1 MQSGNDSRFARQI
14 GMVDQAAL
22 EASSLELVGPPEQA
36 VLLAAMAAQVG
47 FGRTTPISIVI
58 EGDADAPLHH
68 PIARMLAGPEAC
80 AEAHLLHLNERFQ
93 CTIGR
98 NLALPGALRIGLHA
112 SSPVDVLGWVDGDAS
127 VITDA
132 PMLDCGHGRHTLS
145 TPALMTANAAA
156 LVHQALLRLGLVS
169 NLSISGG
176 WVVHKVRIETSSA
189 DEAASVVGHAYGDAA
204 RVTFQPTAD
213 GAAILASVRVP
224 NTGLDEVL
232 PSFRRTFREPS
243 PLGLCN
249 IGLRPWG
256 YELPP
261 QSPVRGPLDVLVVGA
276 GGLGSW
282 AIPHLADV
290 LEGAGALAVVDGD
303 AEVEPSNLN
312 RQILFSHA
320 DVGRSKARAA
330 ESKIRA
336 AWPRLDLVCKEAFLN
351 ETHLPNTSEMEAEGV
366 SLLDLLD
373 HDSQQDAALKD
384 LVARSTH
391 VLSCLDSMH
400 ARSLLNL
407 ATHHTGALL
416 VNGACEGKHGL
427 VEMLSPDTGCMRCR
441 YGDAAFDHEVVSCT
455 EEGRRPIAAIATVT
469 AWAGSMMAA
478 RAALSISDRSAAA
491 QARWTWLD
499 GQITLMD
506 VDKPPWF
513 NQDCRLHLVDA
524 DGFVVTGDT
533 EQAVE
538 A

>member
-1 MQSGNDSRFARQI
+1 MRSATESRFTRQL

-22 EASSLELVGPPEQA
+22 EASSIELVGPPEQA

-47 FGRTTPISIVI
+47 FGRTTPISIEI
-58 EGDADAPLHH
+58 EGDADGPVHH
-68 PIARMLAGPEAC
+68 PIAGLLAGTEAP
-80 AEAHLLHLNERFQ
+80 ADAHFMHLTERFE

-132 PMLDCGHGRHTLS
+132 PLVERGHGRTTLS
-145 TPALMTANAAA
+145 TPALLTANAAA
-156 LVHQALLRLGLVS
+156 LVHHGLLRLGLVS

-224 NTGLDEVL
+224 HSGLGEVL

-243 PLGLCN
+243 ALGLRN

-256 YELPP
+256 YEVSS
-261 QSPVRGPLDVLVVGA
+261 QSPERAHLDVLVVGA

-290 LEGAGALAVVDGD
+290 LEGKGALAVVDGD

-312 RQILFSHA
+312 RQILFAAA
-320 DVGRSKARAA
+320 DVGRSKASAA
-330 ESKIRA
+330 GAKVRA
-336 AWPRLDLVCKEAFLN
+336 AWPRLNLECKEAFLN
-351 ETHLPNTSEMEAEGV
+351 ETHLPHTSGMEVEGV
-366 SLLDLLD
+366 SLHDLLD
-373 HDSQQDAALKD
+373 HDSQHDAALKD
-384 LVARSTH
+384 LLSRSTH

-427 VEMLSPDTGCMRCR
+427 VETLSPGTGCMRCR

-455 EEGRRPIAAIATVT
+455 EEGRRPIASIATVT

-478 RAALSISDRSAAA
+478 RAALSFTDRAAAA
-491 QARWTWLD
+491 QSRWTWHD
-499 GQITLMD
+499 GHITTMD
-506 VDKPPWF
+506 VGKPPWF
-513 NQDCRLHLVDA
+513 NHDCRLHLVDA
-524 DGFVVTGDT
+524 DGIDVKGDT